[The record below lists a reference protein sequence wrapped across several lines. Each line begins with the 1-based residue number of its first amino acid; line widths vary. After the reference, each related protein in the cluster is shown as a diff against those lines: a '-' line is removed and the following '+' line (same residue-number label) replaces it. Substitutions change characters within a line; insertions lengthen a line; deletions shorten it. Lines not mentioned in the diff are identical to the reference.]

1 MITSEKH
8 IQNIFEKGNWYH
20 CVQFNEVTSNGTFD
34 YTELVSKLNFPS
46 MEEKTVLDVG
56 CSDGFFSKYFIQDLK
71 AKKVTGVDYNEYD
84 GSVAFEVLNSKRDN
98 YVEKY
103 SNNND
108 FDKLK
113 DNYLQLGLKN
123 SNKFELLK
131 KTFDLNMDYSF
142 GSIYDLSKFKNH
154 DVTFCGSLLEHLR
167 DPVTAIEQ
175 LYSKTNNFCIID
187 ISNSLTGMYRLVNRP
202 IIKYTGAGGNFFH
215 HSENAIALMMKAVG
229 FKGVKNIKRYKI
241 KIEKYGYKIP
251 HSILIGYK

>member
-46 MEEKTVLDVG
+46 IEEKTVLDVG

-108 FDKLK
+108 FR
-113 DNYLQLGLKN
+113 
-123 SNKFELLK
+123 
-131 KTFDLNMDYSF
+131 
-142 GSIYDLSKFKNH
+142 GSS
-154 DVTFCGSLLEHLR
+154 V
-167 DPVTAIEQ
+167 
-175 LYSKTNNFCIID
+175 
-187 ISNSLTGMYRLVNRP
+187 LVNV
-202 IIKYTGAGGNFFH
+202 I
-215 HSENAIALMMKAVG
+215 
-229 FKGVKNIKRYKI
+229 
-241 KIEKYGYKIP
+241 
-251 HSILIGYK
+251 

>member
-1 MITSEKH
+1 MEKTKNNYKKSGVNINLANSFVKH
-8 IQNIFEKGNWYH
+8 IAR
-20 CVQFNEVTSNGTFD
+20 
-34 YTELVSKLNFPS
+34 VSK
-46 MEEKTVLDVG
+46 
-56 CSDGFFSKYFIQDLK
+56 
-71 AKKVTGVDYNEYD
+71 
-84 GSVAFEVLNSKRDN
+84 
-98 YVEKY
+98 
-103 SNNND
+103 
-108 FDKLK
+108 
-113 DNYLQLGLKN
+113 KN
-123 SNKFELLK
+123 VK
-131 KTFDLNMDYSF
+131 KTKKRSVFENIGSF

-229 FKGVKNIKRYKI
+229 FKGVSNIKRYKI